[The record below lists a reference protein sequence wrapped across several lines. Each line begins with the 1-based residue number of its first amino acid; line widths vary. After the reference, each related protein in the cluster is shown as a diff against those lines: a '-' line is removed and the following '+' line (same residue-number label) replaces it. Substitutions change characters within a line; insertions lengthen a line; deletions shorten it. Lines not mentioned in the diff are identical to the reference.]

1 MTHNESRTHTGRI
14 SLTHFV
20 SRVAVGTVVLA
31 VTAFITPAFSIS
43 GLWPLLFA
51 AVVLA
56 ALDYAL
62 LKVTGFDAAPFGR
75 GVTGFIL
82 AAAIIYFTGFF
93 VKGYSVTLPGAMI
106 GALVYGLADML
117 IPGRAM

>member
-1 MTHNESRTHTGRI
+1 MAHNEQANQGRI

-20 SRVAVGTVVLA
+20 ARVAVGAVVLA
-31 VTAFITPAFSIS
+31 VTAFITPAFSFS
-43 GLWPLLFA
+43 GLWPLLFS

-56 ALDYAL
+56 ALDYAV

-75 GVTGFIL
+75 GLTGFIL

-93 VKGYSVTLPGAMI
+93 VNGYSVTLPGAVL